1 LSMDEYELLFKGSGM
16 LRFGTRNVKLD
27 FEMIPGIMQFTQE
40 KPRLFLEEISEFHRK
55 YRWIS

>member
-1 LSMDEYELLFKGSGM
+1 EYELLFKGNGM
-16 LRFGTRNVKLD
+16 VRFGTRNVKLD
-27 FEMIPGIMQFTQE
+27 LEMIPDIVQFTQE